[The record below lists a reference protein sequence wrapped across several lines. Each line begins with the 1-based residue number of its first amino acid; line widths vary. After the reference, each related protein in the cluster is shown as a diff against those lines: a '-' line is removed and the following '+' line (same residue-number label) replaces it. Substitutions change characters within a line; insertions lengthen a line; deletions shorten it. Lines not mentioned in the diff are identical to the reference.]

1 MDILKVM
8 QWLWLTSSMK
18 QKLIN
23 MGIPAK
29 DLEGIDFNNMNSL
42 NQLWAKIMPWQLKKN
57 PQLVK
62 RMKESWWLDSQ
73 TQQEVNNV
81 IDWL

>member
-29 DLEGIDFNNMNSL
+29 ELEGIDFNNMNSL